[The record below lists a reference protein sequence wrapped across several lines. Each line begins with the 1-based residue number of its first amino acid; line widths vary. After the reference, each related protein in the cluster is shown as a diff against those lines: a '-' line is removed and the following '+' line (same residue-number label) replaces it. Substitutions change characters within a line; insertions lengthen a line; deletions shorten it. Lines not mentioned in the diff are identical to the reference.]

1 MNKGKFL
8 RLLSITLAFAF
19 LFSVSCQDL
28 KYSKLKANYFFKKAN
43 AKFTEE
49 DYKVAAEEYTRVLK
63 IDPPISPP
71 TITSPPATSSST
83 RWVSPWMTNW

>member
-43 AKFTEE
+43 AKFTERI
-49 DYKVAAEEYTRVLK
+49 TR
-63 IDPPISPP
+63 SPP
-71 TITSPPATSSST
+71 KST
-83 RWVSPWMTNW
+83 LGF